1 MNKQNNQ
8 NKKRKIEG
16 IVVSDKMNK
25 TVVVDVW
32 RFKKHPLYHKILKDS
47 KHFKA
52 HDENNEA
59 KIGDKVIIEE
69 TRPLSKDK
77 RWKVIKIVKKN
88 QGEKIDE
95 EIKSEEEMLTDEKI
109 ESDVIIENQ

>member
-1 MNKQNNQ
+1 MNKQNSQ

-32 RFKKHPLYHKILKDS
+32 RFKKHPLYHKILKVS

-77 RWKVIKIVKKN
+77 RWKVIKIVEKN
-88 QGEKIDE
+88 REKIDE
-95 EIKSEEEMLTDEKI
+95 EIKLKEEMTTDEKI
-109 ESDVIIENQ
+109 ESELIIENQ